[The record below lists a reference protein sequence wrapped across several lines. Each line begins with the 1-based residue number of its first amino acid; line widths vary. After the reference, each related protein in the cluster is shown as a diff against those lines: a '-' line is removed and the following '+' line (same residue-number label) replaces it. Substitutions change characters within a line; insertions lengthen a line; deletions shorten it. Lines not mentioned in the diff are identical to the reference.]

1 MQDLSNRD
9 FKFLGMAHDEA
20 FKSPCYRR
28 HGCVAVIQGR
38 VVGKGY
44 NHYRSSTS
52 DGFVQNSC
60 TCHAEMSA
68 IRQLYHSREH
78 SNNHYMTS
86 IKVA

>member
-1 MQDLSNRD
+1 MTELSNRD
-9 FKFLGMAHDEA
+9 SKFLGMAHEEA
-20 FKSPCYRR
+20 YKSPCYRR

-44 NHYRSSTS
+44 NHYRCSTS

-68 IRQLYHSREH
+68 IRQVYRSHEQTHTRYE
-78 SNNHYMTS
+78 NS